1 MRLNNSVW
9 VAIVCMN
16 SSRAV
21 WWTPRKSPSAQRWL
35 RQPQFFDTRLSV
47 GKPGAPSALPWPW
60 ALSGFSRAPRPSAS
74 HIISGGERFRL
85 SAEDLAAKCRRRA
98 QVVRLRI
105 DDSFVD
111 EAMSMVRPSGL
122 SALDQSGG
130 GYHPGSHFLATNWR
144 QSRCRAPCAGRAI
157 IDTGQRSATDLQSD
171 GGKERSMQNEQV
183 NNAVP

>member
-1 MRLNNSVW
+1 MGTYRATYRWRMRLNNSVW

-98 QVVRLRI
+98 LAHRRFFCRRGDVHGAPIGAECTRSIGGAATTLVATFWLPTGAR
-105 DDSFVD
+105 
-111 EAMSMVRPSGL
+111 AGAGL
-122 SALDQSGG
+122 
-130 GYHPGSHFLATNWR
+130 LAR
-144 QSRCRAPCAGRAI
+144 VG
-157 IDTGQRSATDLQSD
+157 L
-171 GGKERSMQNEQV
+171 
-183 NNAVP
+183 